1 MTTFRNPSDDTI
13 RKALVE
19 AKTIA
24 VVGASSKPTRPSFD
38 IFRYLLRAGY
48 RVYPVNPGEKD
59 VFGQKAYASLADLPE
74 TVDVVDVF
82 RRSEYTPAVATEA
95 VAHGAKVLWLQLG
108 VQNDEAAAIAT
119 AGGLIVV
126 MNSCIKVDHRQLVY
140 T

>member
-1 MTTFRNPSDDTI
+1 MTPFRNPPDDTI
-13 RKALVE
+13 RKLLVE

-48 RVYPVNPGEKD
+48 RVFPVNPGEKD
-59 VFGQKAYASLADLPE
+59 VFGQRAYASLADLPE
-74 TVDVVDVF
+74 TVDIVNVF
-82 RRSEYTPAVATEA
+82 RRSELTPAVATEA

-108 VQNDEAAAIAT
+108 VSSDEAAAIAT
-119 AGGLIVV
+119 AGGLTVV